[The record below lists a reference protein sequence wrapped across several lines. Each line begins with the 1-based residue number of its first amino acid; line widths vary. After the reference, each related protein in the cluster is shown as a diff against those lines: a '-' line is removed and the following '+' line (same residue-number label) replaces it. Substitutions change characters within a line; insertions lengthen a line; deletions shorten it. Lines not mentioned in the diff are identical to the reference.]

1 MPNLDLAMAVILSL
15 TGAAISTAGAML
27 AARTLKLVAAERKA
41 VAKLIDAHLDWVVRD
56 ELRQERERDRG

>member
-41 VAKLIDAHLDWVVRD
+41 VTKLIDAHLDWVVQD
-56 ELRQERERDRG
+56 ELQRERERDHG